1 MATNPIDQSIIDRFR
16 IEWMSGRIDYQRAAE
31 RVEDARRAWQ
41 RASDD
46 SVERLRRAQDDVDHA
61 LQRLDEIRA
70 VLDEQ
75 FDRFCGHMP
84 RTTSLTRAGSTPR
97 ATAVTRA
104 GSTSGVDMP
113 RAIRVTR
120 AASTFEVDMPHAIRV
135 TTEGSTFE
143 VVRAESSI
151 EFWMDRLVGLTLVFV
166 SLVVF
171 YAMTLPSL
179 MGPWYYV
186 SILAFIAVLG
196 SLVGMPLLVTGRVR
210 RPR

>member
-1 MATNPIDQSIIDRFR
+1 MAINPIEQSIIDRFR
-16 IEWMSGRIDYQRAAE
+16 VEWISGRVDYQRAAE

-41 RASDD
+41 RTSDD

-61 LQRLDEIRA
+61 LQRLDELRA

-84 RTTSLTRAGSTPR
+84 RATSMTSMTTGEGSNAVVGVRAGSP
-97 ATAVTRA
+97 
-104 GSTSGVDMP
+104 
-113 RAIRVTR
+113 
-120 AASTFEVDMPHAIRV
+120 
-135 TTEGSTFE
+135 
-143 VVRAESSI
+143 I

-166 SLVVF
+166 SLVIF
-171 YAMTLPSL
+171 YAMTLPRL

-210 RPR
+210 SPR